1 MFNKFKSEIYL
12 LKKVIL
18 IDLFEPTLNLCD
30 NPSYTIYQYYP
41 NSESNLGVETW
52 EADRRKKIACL
63 NGVCFCDANIYLIK
77 VLGVLAQK

>member
-41 NSESNLGVETW
+41 NSESNLGVET
-52 EADRRKKIACL
+52 
-63 NGVCFCDANIYLIK
+63 
-77 VLGVLAQK
+77 